1 MKLNRESGF
10 TLLEGMVSTFLMSI
24 VVLLTMQAFHSGAR
38 IHDTTYNQSR
48 LSGEA
53 RTAMER
59 MTRELRNS
67 TLTRVLMPQA
77 GMLQFQVPA
86 AIDANGNI
94 TWSGW
99 FQYSLGGQD
108 GEQLLRQDI
117 TSGATEV
124 LANKITNLQFTVNAN
139 PATMTITMTSQDAT
153 DYGITL
159 PVALSGTVDF
169 RN

>member
-1 MKLNRESGF
+1 MKLTRESGF

-24 VVLLTMQAFHSGAR
+24 VVLLTIQAFHSGSR
-38 IHDTTYNQSR
+38 IHDVTYNQSR

-53 RTAMER
+53 RMAMER

-67 TLTRVLMPQA
+67 NLARVLVPQA
-77 GMLQFQVPA
+77 GLLQFQVPA

-99 FQYSLGGQD
+99 LQYSLGGQD
-108 GEQLLRQDI
+108 GEQLMRQDI
-117 TSGATEV
+117 TTGATEV
-124 LANKITNLQFTVNAN
+124 LANKVTNLQFAVNAN
-139 PATMTITMTSQDAT
+139 PATLTITMTSQDAT
-153 DYGITL
+153 DYGITT
-159 PVALSGTVDF
+159 PISLSGTVDF